1 MRRRAK
7 SATVVKELR
16 KLEKVV
22 TRKAESSSADALQE
36 SVTPDRETILRSV
49 TLAAVLVNQLIAASG
64 RAPLP
69 YTEEEFYQGLS
80 AVVTVAVSLW
90 TWWKNNSFTAEAIRA
105 DRGRRKQ

>member
-7 SATVVKELR
+7 SATV
-16 KLEKVV
+16 
-22 TRKAESSSADALQE
+22 SADALQE

-105 DRGRRKQ
+105 DRGRRKR